1 MAIIRWDPFALRPW
15 FRWPRW
21 MEEWEWPEWTEPSR
35 GLRIHETDKN
45 IIAEAVVAGVPAENV
60 EVTIEDGVLTIKAE
74 AEEKEEKKKAKRY
87 AAYKYY
93 YTAALAGGQ
102 WDKAKA
108 EIEDGVVTISIPKV
122 EERVAKPKK
131 IKVTAK
137 KK

>member
-1 MAIIRWDPFALRPW
+1 MAIIRWDPFTLRPW

-21 MEEWEWPEWTEPSR
+21 LEEEGLEWPESSR
-35 GLRIHETDKN
+35 GLRIHETDQD

-60 EVTIEDGVLTIKAE
+60 EVTIEDGILTIKAE
-74 AEEKEEKKKAKRY
+74 AEEKETKKKGARY

-93 YTAALAGGQ
+93 YTAALTGGQ

-108 EIEDGVVTISIPKV
+108 EVEDGIVTITIPKIAAV
-122 EERVAKPKK
+122 KAKK